1 MKNEILIVDECA
13 FDKEAIALMKSVTGV
28 QQGNAR
34 NEEELVAA
42 LQEII
47 DKDSIKIMI
56 SDAVSISAKVMDM
69 TPNLRGILVHGVG
82 TNHIDVAAA
91 TERKIF
97 VINQPGANA
106 RSVAEL
112 TIALLLAV
120 TKKISQADF
129 DTRKGNWRPLNFI
142 GLELCEK
149 TLGVIG
155 LGNIGRIVAA
165 IAKGFGMKVL
175 YTDVVRFENL
185 EKELGVQYVDKET
198 LLRESDFVTL
208 HVPLIPATKHYIG
221 AKELEMMKKTAYLVN
236 AARGAVIEEKALIR
250 ALQEKRIAGY
260 AADVFKTEPIE
271 RENPLLHME
280 NVVVTPHIAFL
291 TDQAIQNVSMGI
303 AKEAVRIIQG
313 ETPQD
318 IVNVF

>member
-1 MKNEILIVDECA
+1 M
-13 FDKEAIALMKSVTGV
+13 
-28 QQGNAR
+28 
-34 NEEELVAA
+34 
-42 LQEII
+42 
-47 DKDSIKIMI
+47 
-56 SDAVSISAKVMDM
+56 
-69 TPNLRGILVHGVG
+69 
-82 TNHIDVAAA
+82 
-91 TERKIF
+91 
-97 VINQPGANA
+97 
-106 RSVAEL
+106 
-112 TIALLLAV
+112 
-120 TKKISQADF
+120 
-129 DTRKGNWRPLNFI
+129 
-142 GLELCEK
+142 
-149 TLGVIG
+149 IG

-165 IAKGFGMKVL
+165 IAKGFDMKVL

-236 AARGAVIEEKALIR
+236 AARGAVIDEKALIR

-313 ETPQD
+313 ETPQN

>member
-56 SDAVSISAKVMDM
+56 SDAVSISATVMDM

-236 AARGAVIEEKALIR
+236 AARGAVIDEKALIR

-313 ETPQD
+313 ETPQN

>member
-236 AARGAVIEEKALIR
+236 AARGAVIDEKALIR

-271 RENPLLHME
+271 SENPLLHME

-313 ETPQD
+313 ETPQN

>member
-165 IAKGFGMKVL
+165 IAKGFGMKAL

-236 AARGAVIEEKALIR
+236 AARGAVIDEKALIR

-271 RENPLLHME
+271 SENPLLHME

-313 ETPQD
+313 ETPQN
-318 IVNVF
+318 IVNIF

>member
-13 FDKEAIALMKSVTGV
+13 LDEEAIALMKSITGV
-28 QQGNAR
+28 QQGTAR

-56 SDAVSISAKVMDM
+56 ADAVSITAKVMDM

-82 TNHIDVAAA
+82 VNHIDVAAA

-120 TKKISQADF
+120 TKKISKADF
-129 DTRKGNWRPLNFI
+129 DTKKGNWRPLNFI
-142 GLELCEK
+142 GLELFEK
-149 TLGVIG
+149 KLGIFG
-155 LGNIGRIVAA
+155 LGNIGRIVAE
-165 IAKGFGMKVL
+165 IANGFGMKVL
-175 YTDVVRFENL
+175 YHDVIRFENL
-185 EKELGVQYVDKET
+185 EKELAVQYVNKET
-198 LLRESDFVTL
+198 LLRESDFITL

-221 AKELEMMKKTAYLVN
+221 AKELEMMKETAYLVN
-236 AARGAVIEEKALIR
+236 AARGAVIDEKALIR
-250 ALQEKRIAGY
+250 ALQEKKIAG
-260 AADVFKTEPIE
+260 AAMDVFVDEPVDP
-271 RENPLLHME
+271 ENPLLRMK

-291 TDQAIQNVSMGI
+291 TDQAIYNVSMGI
-303 AKEAVRIIQG
+303 AKEAVRVIKN
-313 ETPQD
+313 ERPQNA
-318 IVNVF
+318 VNTF

>member
-56 SDAVSISAKVMDM
+56 SDAVSISATVMDM

-165 IAKGFGMKVL
+165 IAKGFDMKVL

-236 AARGAVIEEKALIR
+236 AARGAVIDEKALIR

-313 ETPQD
+313 
-318 IVNVF
+318 

>member
-165 IAKGFGMKVL
+165 IAKGFDMKVL

-236 AARGAVIEEKALIR
+236 AARGAVIDEKALIR

-260 AADVFKTEPIE
+260 A
-271 RENPLLHME
+271 
-280 NVVVTPHIAFL
+280 
-291 TDQAIQNVSMGI
+291 
-303 AKEAVRIIQG
+303 
-313 ETPQD
+313 
-318 IVNVF
+318 

>member
-236 AARGAVIEEKALIR
+236 AARGAVIDEKALIR

-271 RENPLLHME
+271 SENPLLHME

-313 ETPQD
+313 ETPQN
-318 IVNVF
+318 IVNIF

>member
-13 FDKEAIALMKSVTGV
+13 LDEEAISLMKSITGV
-28 QQGNAR
+28 QQGTAR

-56 SDAVSISAKVMDM
+56 ADAVSITAKVMDM

-82 TNHIDVAAA
+82 VNHIDVAAA

-120 TKKISQADF
+120 TKKISKADF
-129 DTRKGNWRPLNFI
+129 DTKKGNWRPLNFI
-142 GLELCEK
+142 GLELFEK
-149 TLGVIG
+149 KLGIFG
-155 LGNIGRIVAA
+155 LGNIGRIVAE
-165 IAKGFGMKVL
+165 IANGFGMKVL
-175 YTDVVRFENL
+175 YHDVIRFENL
-185 EKELGVQYVDKET
+185 EKELAVQYVNKET
-198 LLRESDFVTL
+198 LLRESDFITL

-221 AKELEMMKKTAYLVN
+221 AKELEMMKETAYLVN
-236 AARGAVIEEKALIR
+236 AARGAVIDEKALIR
-250 ALQEKRIAGY
+250 VLQEKKIAG
-260 AADVFKTEPIE
+260 AAMDVFVDEPVDP
-271 RENPLLHME
+271 ENPLLRMK

-291 TDQAIQNVSMGI
+291 TDQAIYNVSMGI
-303 AKEAVRIIQG
+303 AKEAVRVIKN
-313 ETPQD
+313 ERPQNA
-318 IVNVF
+318 VNTF